1 MEQSPELAEAEKEIV
16 EEFELFDEPR
26 ETIEHIVELGREL
39 PPMADALKNET
50 TRVRGCQSQVWL
62 AADLDATSGRMQ
74 LAADSDAVIVKGL
87 VVLVLRLFDNRK
99 PGDVAEWETDVFERI
114 GLGRMLTPGRQN
126 GLYAM
131 LARIRQL
138 AAALAATRD
147 RP

>member
-1 MEQSPELAEAEKEIV
+1 M
-16 EEFELFDEPR
+16 LFR
-26 ETIEHIVELGREL
+26 
-39 PPMADALKNET
+39 
-50 TRVRGCQSQVWL
+50 S
-62 AADLDATSGRMQ
+62 
-74 LAADSDAVIVKGL
+74 

-99 PGDVAEWETDVFERI
+99 PGDIAGWETDVFERI